1 MKKLLFSLMIAG
13 VSAVTFNAQTTW
25 DFNDASKFT
34 GTGFTSDQT
43 IQGIKLI
50 LGTSANITGFNSQ
63 SGTFS
68 DGYAPTQR
76 LQMGGVSYANSTNDP
91 TASGTVP
98 FVRRYIEVPV
108 PNEPVRI
115 KVWARGG
122 GSGRKVI
129 VHDGTS
135 VVGSIVFN
143 GSSATDTGILS
154 ANYSGTS
161 STLYVGNAIDQNSIF
176 KIEIQP
182 ISTLAVIDGKS
193 SVKATAFASGN
204 RIYISDLESKN
215 TNINVYN
222 ANGSLVKSIKSS
234 ADTNFEINAKGL
246 YIVNIKSEAGE
257 KSVKV
262 LVK

>member
-1 MKKLLFSLMIAG
+1 MIAG

-25 DFNDASKFT
+25 DFNDATKFT
-34 GTGFTSDQT
+34 GTAFTSDQV
-43 IQGIKLI
+43 IQGLTFK
-50 LGTSANITGFNSQ
+50 LGTAANITGFNSQ
-63 SGTFS
+63 GGTFS

-76 LQMGGVSYANSTNDP
+76 LQMGGVSYANGTNDP

-122 GSGRKVI
+122 GAGRKVI
-129 VHDGTS
+129 VHDGTA
-135 VVGSIVFN
+135 VVGSIAFT

-154 ANYSGTS
+154 ADYSGNS
-161 STLYVGNAIDQNSIF
+161 STLYVGNAVDQNSIF
-176 KIEIQP
+176 KIEIQ
-182 ISTLAVIDGKS
+182 SLATLAVVDGKKLNS
-193 SVKATAFASGN
+193 QVFSSGN
-204 RIYISDLESKN
+204 TINIKGLDSKI
-215 TNINVYN
+215 TNINVYT
-222 ANGSLVKSIKSS
+222 ATGSLVKSLKSS
-234 ADTNFEINAKGL
+234 ADTNFEINTKGL
-246 YIVNIKSEAGE
+246 YIVNLKSEAGE